1 MKAMESNLIQGK
13 TKKILTKSLKLTVRT
28 LYLVLTILLIT
39 TACDKT
45 EATPNGGTPSI
56 SGTWEVKAI
65 NISNEL
71 TNIGSPPENA
81 HYSNI
86 SITIPDTTQGSI
98 SGNTFNNTIGFDFEI
113 KEHRQIIL
121 KNYGGTR
128 IAEDSWGQGFKD
140 QIMFNVVKFDISNN
154 ELKFIDSLDNTVI
167 LFINGLN
174 KD

>member
-1 MKAMESNLIQGK
+1 MKTRI
-13 TKKILTKSLKLTVRT
+13 KKILKFTVRI
-28 LYLVLTILLIT
+28 LCLVLTILLIT

-56 SGTWEVKAI
+56 SGIWEVKAI
-65 NISNEL
+65 SISNEL

-81 HYSNI
+81 GYSNI
-86 SITIPDTTQGSI
+86 SITIPDTTHGLI
-98 SGNTFNNTIGFDFEI
+98 SGNTFYNTIWFSFEI
-113 KEHRQIIL
+113 KEHQRIIL

-128 IAEDSWGQGFKD
+128 IAEDSWGQDFRD
-140 QIMFNVVKFDISNN
+140 HMMFNVVKFDISNN
-154 ELKFIDSLDNTVI
+154 ELQFIDPLDNTVI